1 MEVIEHSSEVHTIDL
16 GILKLHEK
24 RKFLLMSDIHLD
36 SKKCDRELFKKHLDY
51 AKEKGAGVLIFGDLM
66 DLMQGKN
73 DRRGSKTSL
82 RKEYLLA
89 PYFDSVIEDVTEFL
103 LPYADEIKL
112 ITYGNHETAII
123 RHNEIDA
130 LNSLIFNLNTK
141 KKETDSRIFKGA
153 YNGYVRIRSQRGN
166 KLGNRSQKYIKYHHG
181 AGGNAPV
188 TGGAISQ
195 SRAAGMFP
203 DADIVVM
210 GHIHQYNMR
219 VITTEKIAQNFKIK
233 RHDQYHL
240 RTSSYK
246 YHGDWETEKMFPKG
260 ALGCWEVEFTQ
271 KKKGLEFR
279 CTTLLS

>member
-1 MEVIEHSSEVHTIDL
+1 MKVVEHSQEVHTIDL
-16 GILKLHEK
+16 GINLKGAK
-24 RKFLLMSDIHLD
+24 QSFLLMSDIHLD
-36 SKKCDRELFKKHLDY
+36 SKKCDRNLFKKHLDY
-51 AKEKGAGVLIFGDLM
+51 AKNKGSGILIFGDLM

-73 DRRGSKTSL
+73 DKRGSKSSI

-89 PYFDSVIEDVTEFL
+89 PYFDAVVQDATEFL
-103 LPYADEIKL
+103 LPYADNIKL

-123 RHNEIDA
+123 RHNETDA

-141 KKETDSRIFKGA
+141 KKPTDSRIFKGA
-153 YNGYVRIRSQRGN
+153 YNGYVRIRSQYSTDKG
-166 KLGNRSQKYIKYHHG
+166 RSHEKYIKYHHG

-195 SRAAGMFP
+195 SRAAGMWP

-219 VITTEKIAQNFKIK
+219 VITTEKIGRDYKIK

-246 YHGDWETEKMFPKG
+246 HPGEWETEKMFPMG
-260 ALGCWEVEFTQ
+260 AHGCWEVEFIQNRTSLDF
-271 KKKGLEFR
+271 K
-279 CTTLLS
+279 CTTLVS

>member
-1 MEVIEHSSEVHTIDL
+1 MKVIEHSHQVHTIDL
-16 GILKLHEK
+16 GILRTKEK
-24 RKFLLMSDIHLD
+24 RNFLLMSDIHLD
-36 SKKCDRELFKKHLDY
+36 SKKCDRELFRKHLDY

-66 DLMQGKN
+66 DLMQGRN
-73 DRRGSKTSL
+73 DRRGSKQSL
-82 RKEYLLA
+82 RKKYLEA
-89 PYFDSVIEDVTEFL
+89 PYFDSVVEDVTEFL
-103 LPYADEIKL
+103 LPYADI
-112 ITYGNHETAII
+112 IHMICYGNHETAII
-123 RHNEIDA
+123 KHNEIDA

-153 YNGYVRIRSQRGN
+153 YDGYVKVKSQYTSKNGPKSSR
-166 KLGNRSQKYIKYHHG
+166 LIKYHHG

-188 TGGAISQ
+188 TGGTISQ
-195 SRAAGMFP
+195 QRASSMYP

-210 GHIHQYNMR
+210 GHIHQFGMR
-219 VITTEKIAQNFKIK
+219 IIASEKLAQNFRIK

-271 KKKGLEFR
+271 ERKSLEFR
-279 CTTLLS
+279 CTTLNN

>member
-1 MEVIEHSSEVHTIDL
+1 MKIIEHNPQVHTIDL
-16 GILKLHEK
+16 GILRTGEK
-24 RKFLLMSDIHLD
+24 RSFLFMSDIHLD
-36 SKKCDRELFKKHLDY
+36 SKKCDRKLFKSHLDY

-73 DRRGSKTSL
+73 DRRGSKQSL

-89 PYFDSVIEDVTEFL
+89 PYFDSVIQDTTEFL
-103 LPYADEIKL
+103 LPYADVIKL

-123 RHNEIDA
+123 RHNETDA
-130 LNSLIFNLNTK
+130 LNSLIFNLNVK
-141 KKETDSRIFKGA
+141 KKDSDSRIFKGA
-153 YNGYVRIRSQRGN
+153 YNGYVRIKSQYTSESGSRTQ
-166 KLGNRSQKYIKYHHG
+166 RYIKYHHG

-195 SRAAGMFP
+195 SRAAGMWP

-219 VITTEKIAQNFKIK
+219 VITSEKIAQNFKIK

-260 ALGCWEVEFTQ
+260 AMGCWEVEFEQT
-271 KKKGLEFR
+271 KKALNFK
-279 CTTLLS
+279 CTTLLN

>member
-1 MEVIEHSSEVHTIDL
+1 MKVIEHNPQVHTIDM
-16 GILKLHEK
+16 GILRTNEAKS
-24 RKFLLMSDIHLD
+24 FLLMSDIHLD
-36 SKKCDRELFKKHLDY
+36 SKKCNRKLFKSHLEY

-73 DRRGSKTSL
+73 DRRGSKQSL

-89 PYFDSVIEDVTEFL
+89 PYFDSVIQDVTDFL
-103 LPYADEIKL
+103 LPYADIIKL

-130 LNSLIFNLNTK
+130 LNSLIFNLNMK
-141 KKETDSRIFKGA
+141 KKESDSRIFKGA
-153 YNGYVRIRSQRGN
+153 YNGYVRVKSQYTSKAGPKYKR
-166 KLGNRSQKYIKYHHG
+166 YIKYHHG
-181 AGGNAPV
+181 SGGNAPV

-195 SRAAGMFP
+195 SRAAGMWP

-219 VITTEKIAQNFKIK
+219 VITSEKIGQNFKIK

-246 YHGDWETEKMFPKG
+246 FHGDWETEKMFPKG
-260 ALGCWEVEFTQ
+260 AMGCWEVEFTQ
-271 KKKGLEFR
+271 KKSGLDFR